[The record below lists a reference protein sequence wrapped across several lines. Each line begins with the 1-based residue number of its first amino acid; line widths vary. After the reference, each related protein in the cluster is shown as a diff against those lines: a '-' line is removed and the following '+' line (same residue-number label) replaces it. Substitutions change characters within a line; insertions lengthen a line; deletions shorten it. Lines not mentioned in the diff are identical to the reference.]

1 MIPATLSECM
11 RPASVFAVN
20 LAGDSMFRITPVVG
34 DVPIL
39 GELFKSKRF
48 QRNETELVILITPYL
63 VSPTSERN
71 ENAAGQ
77 PIRGHHVPAQQ
88 DQARRQQR
96 IRLLCGMIVRQGMVR
111 RRSGWC

>member
-63 VSPTSERN
+63 VSPTSERKMKTPLDSPSG
-71 ENAAGQ
+71 AITS
-77 PIRGHHVPAQQ
+77 P
-88 DQARRQQR
+88 
-96 IRLLCGMIVRQGMVR
+96 
-111 RRSGWC
+111 RSKTKPVVNKGYGFYVE